1 MNCTQNEKISQVTEK
16 TLVIGIDI
24 ASEVHYARAF
34 DRRGIE
40 LSSDTSELI
49 RGNRVK
55 TALPFTNDEDGFEK
69 FIDWITRIM
78 NRHQK
83 EKVIVGLE
91 PTGHYWF
98 NLAERLKK
106 EGMTLALVNPY
117 HVKCSKELDDNLQ
130 TKTDQ
135 KDPKTIAGLVR
146 DGRYLEPY
154 IPESIY
160 AELRELC
167 SYRERLLKDE
177 NSAKNQI
184 HKWIAIHFPEYKK
197 VFSNITAISSLAV
210 LKQTPLPSDVKEIGA
225 EGINKIWRDMKLRA
239 VGIKK
244 AKSLCEAAERSV
256 GVTEGNDSAR
266 ITIRMMLETYESVRA
281 NLDAI
286 EERMKALCRKIPA
299 VEKAEKIKGV
309 GIITIACF
317 LAEVGDIS
325 RFDSPKQIQKL
336 AGLALRESSS
346 GKSKG
351 RTIISKRGRPLL
363 RKLLFQA
370 ALPLVA
376 KNEEFAELH
385 HYYTTREKNPLK
397 KKQSIIAVC
406 CKLIRILFVVLK
418 NNVDYSPSKMKNDI
432 KRNNTKVA

>member
-1 MNCTQNEKISQVTEK
+1 
-16 TLVIGIDI
+16 
-24 ASEVHYARAF
+24 
-34 DRRGIE
+34 
-40 LSSDTSELI
+40 
-49 RGNRVK
+49 
-55 TALPFTNDEDGFEK
+55 
-69 FIDWITRIM
+69 
-78 NRHQK
+78 
-83 EKVIVGLE
+83 
-91 PTGHYWF
+91 
-98 NLAERLKK
+98 
-106 EGMTLALVNPY
+106 
-117 HVKCSKELDDNLQ
+117 
-130 TKTDQ
+130 
-135 KDPKTIAGLVR
+135 
-146 DGRYLEPY
+146 
-154 IPESIY
+154 
-160 AELRELC
+160 
-167 SYRERLLKDE
+167 
-177 NSAKNQI
+177 
-184 HKWIAIHFPEYKK
+184 
-197 VFSNITAISSLAV
+197 
-210 LKQTPLPSDVKEIGA
+210 
-225 EGINKIWRDMKLRA
+225 
-239 VGIKK
+239 
-244 AKSLCEAAERSV
+244 
-256 GVTEGNDSAR
+256 
-266 ITIRMMLETYESVRA
+266 MMLETYESVRA

-317 LAEVGDIS
+317 LAEIGDIS

>member
-34 DRRGIE
+34 DWRGIE

-167 SYRERLLKDE
+167 S
-177 NSAKNQI
+177 
-184 HKWIAIHFPEYKK
+184 
-197 VFSNITAISSLAV
+197 
-210 LKQTPLPSDVKEIGA
+210 
-225 EGINKIWRDMKLRA
+225 
-239 VGIKK
+239 
-244 AKSLCEAAERSV
+244 
-256 GVTEGNDSAR
+256 
-266 ITIRMMLETYESVRA
+266 
-281 NLDAI
+281 
-286 EERMKALCRKIPA
+286 
-299 VEKAEKIKGV
+299 
-309 GIITIACF
+309 
-317 LAEVGDIS
+317 
-325 RFDSPKQIQKL
+325 
-336 AGLALRESSS
+336 
-346 GKSKG
+346 
-351 RTIISKRGRPLL
+351 
-363 RKLLFQA
+363 
-370 ALPLVA
+370 
-376 KNEEFAELH
+376 
-385 HYYTTREKNPLK
+385 
-397 KKQSIIAVC
+397 
-406 CKLIRILFVVLK
+406 
-418 NNVDYSPSKMKNDI
+418 
-432 KRNNTKVA
+432 